1 MENYLLGQLLL
12 HENLITKDQLA
23 KGLET
28 QRMQPLHLGEIFC
41 NEGIITRDDLIKAL
55 QMQINLF
62 SEDITQLRR
71 GNDDSICSSLL
82 ENSVFLEHS
91 DAIIR
96 SVEDIWRRFKLTT
109 NISILDIQHIWLLF
123 LTSYA
128 GFVLRTKKF
137 GNTLEYVQGIYQ
149 LLLMYT
155 REHFSIEEELIKIIN
170 DDAGHY
176 NEHAQFINEVN
187 KRMIAAT
194 KQDSAGCTD
203 SSQLLDLC
211 GFLNDWIVSHI
222 AIKDKAFTILLKNGD
237 MKVETLAAW
246 VNTLKS
252 KYPVKINKYQ
262 KQLYERI
269 KIAKP

>member
-12 HENLITKDQLA
+12 HENLITEDQLA

-28 QRMQPLHLGEIFC
+28 QRKEPLHLGEILC
-41 NEGIITRDDLIKAL
+41 NEGIITRGDLIKAL
-55 QMQINLF
+55 QTQINLF
-62 SEDITQLRR
+62 TEDVIQLRR
-71 GNDDSICSSLL
+71 GNNDSICSNLL
-82 ENSVFLEHS
+82 ENPVFLEHS
-91 DAIIR
+91 DTIIR

-109 NISILDIQHIWLLF
+109 NISLLDIQHIWLLF

-176 NEHAQFINEVN
+176 TEHAHFANEVN
-187 KRMIAAT
+187 KKINAAARPG
-194 KQDSAGCTD
+194 SSGCTD
-203 SSQLLDLC
+203 NSQLLDLC
-211 GFLNDWIVSHI
+211 SFLNNWIVSHI
-222 AIKDKAFTILLKNGD
+222 AIKDKAFTILLK
-237 MKVETLAAW
+237 K
-246 VNTLKS
+246 
-252 KYPVKINKYQ
+252 
-262 KQLYERI
+262 R
-269 KIAKP
+269 